1 MPRVALTDQQRR
13 DNAKADISK
22 AVLDEL
28 NAKRGRERKT
38 KEEFSDLLGIAPSTW
53 WKWNKTEL
61 ACASWN
67 DVLDAVLR
75 AGLKIKVV
83 FE

>member
-13 DNAKADISK
+13 DNMKADISR

-28 NAKRGRERKT
+28 NAQMGRKRKT
-38 KEEFSDLLGIAPSTW
+38 KKEFSDLLGITASTW
-53 WKWNKTEL
+53 WKWNKLNL

-67 DVLDAVLR
+67 DVLDAALR